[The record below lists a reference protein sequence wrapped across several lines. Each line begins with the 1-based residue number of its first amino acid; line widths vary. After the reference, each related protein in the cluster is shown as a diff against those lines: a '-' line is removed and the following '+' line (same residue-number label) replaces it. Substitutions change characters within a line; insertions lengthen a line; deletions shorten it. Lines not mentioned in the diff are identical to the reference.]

1 MHVALLFA
9 ALTIAKL
16 QGSIVI
22 DGDLSDSGWEHA
34 LRVTEFLENN
44 RGDNAAPPVE
54 TVAWLTYDDRYLYV
68 GFRCA
73 DPHIAALRAP
83 FVDRDQVLPDQ
94 DYVVVT
100 LDTQNER
107 RAAISFKVNPRGV
120 QADSVVNDADG
131 TEDFSPDFFFDSAA
145 KIGSDSWTAEMRI
158 PLSALRYPDRDP
170 QSWGVILA
178 RNFPRDFD
186 YIMRSTRLPR
196 GRNCYVCYAT
206 SLEGLSGL
214 PHGGHL
220 IVAPYTSAA
229 RDEQWSDTQL
239 STQQMN
245 SNVGADLKWSASPKL
260 TLDATI
266 NPDFSQIESDVP
278 QVSAN
283 ARFALSYPE
292 KRAFFLEG
300 VDLLST
306 PMKIV
311 YTRSITAPAWGIRA
325 TGQAGSTAYTLLAA
339 EDRGGGTLILPGPEG
354 STSVPQDFRS
364 LAVIGRAR
372 TSFGNSFAGLLFT
385 DREVQGGGYNRVLG
399 PDFLLKIDGADRLL
413 GQVLVSDTSGSGK
426 GDAAKFSYTRDT
438 RKYDI
443 WSQYFDYSR
452 RFRADNGFIPA
463 AGVHGTDV
471 EIGGHLYPGR
481 GFASYVR
488 PFIGGGD
495 EYAWRGVYTGIY
507 FEGRFGISGWFG
519 YHPAD
524 ADRING
530 KFTPSYS
537 YTEFHYKAA
546 PSRVWPAVT
555 VDGVYGERADY
566 VNDRIGHGGS
576 FVITTSL
583 RPSTHMELAA
593 SITHEWLDIESEPL
607 YTADVDR
614 LKATVVFTS
623 RSLARLIVQHS
634 NTDRTTWL
642 YSDPVSPRDADFTLS
657 ALYGYRLNWQ
667 TTFYVGFGDYRL
679 LDETYRLQPSQRSV
693 FMKASYAFQR

>member
-1 MHVALLFA
+1 MHLALLFA

-16 QGSIVI
+16 HGPIVI
-22 DGDLSDSGWEHA
+22 DGDVSDSEWQSA
-34 LRVTEFLENN
+34 LRVDDFLESAK
-44 RGDNAAPPVE
+44 GDNVAPPVK
-54 TVAWLTYDDRYLYV
+54 TTAWLAYSDRYLYV
-68 GFRCA
+68 AFRCI
-73 DPHIAALRAP
+73 DPQPSSIRAP
-83 FVDRDQVLPDQ
+83 FVDRDQVQPDQ
-94 DYVVVT
+94 DYVAVA
-100 LDTQNER
+100 LDTQNDR
-107 RAAISFKVNPRGV
+107 RAAVVFRVNARGV
-120 QADSVVNDADG
+120 QTDSVVSDG
-131 TEDFSPDFFFDSAA
+131 NQTEDFSPDFFYESAA
-145 KIGSDSWTAEMRI
+145 KITSDGWTAEMRI
-158 PLSALRYPDRDP
+158 PLSSLHYSDREP
-170 QSWGVILA
+170 QSWGVILSRNYP
-178 RNFPRDFD
+178 RNFH
-186 YIMRSTRLPR
+186 YLMTSTRLPK

-214 PHGGHL
+214 PHGGHMIL
-220 IVAPYTSAA
+220 APYTSAS
-229 RDEQWSDTQL
+229 REENLT
-239 STQQMN
+239 TQQMT
-245 SNVGADLKWSASPKL
+245 SNIGGDFKWSASPKL

-283 ARFALSYPE
+283 SRFALSYPE

-300 VDLLST
+300 VDLFST
-306 PMKIV
+306 PMKVV

-339 EDRGGGTLILPGPEG
+339 EDRGGGALILPGPEG

-364 LAVIGRAR
+364 LALVGRAR

-399 PDFLLKIDGADRLL
+399 PDFLWKVDGPDRLL
-413 GQVLVSDTSGSGK
+413 GQVLVSDTTNWGK

-438 RKYDI
+438 KKYDI

-471 EIGGHLYPGR
+471 EIGSHLYPGH
-481 GFASYVR
+481 GFASFIR
-488 PFIGGGD
+488 PFIGGGK
-495 EYAWRGVYTGIY
+495 EYAWQGLWAGAY
-507 FEGRFGISGWFG
+507 FEGKFGISGWFG

-524 ADRING
+524 SDRING

-546 PSRVWPAVT
+546 PSRVWPVVT
-555 VDGVYGERADY
+555 LDGVYGQRADY

-576 FVITTSL
+576 FAITTSV

-593 SITHEWLDIESEPL
+593 SITHEWLDIESERL

-614 LKATVVFTS
+614 LKATIVFTS
-623 RSLARLIVQHS
+623 RSLARVIVQHS

-642 YSDPVSPRDADFTLS
+642 YTDPVSPRDADFTLS

-679 LDETYRLQPSQRSV
+679 LDETDRMQPTQRSV